1 MTVRVRFAPSPTG
14 RLHVGNIYIA
24 LNNWLFA
31 KKHNGQFL
39 LRLDDTDLE
48 RSTGDFAMGI
58 ETDLNWLGLTWDL
71 FDRQTERLARYD
83 AAAERLKASGRLYPC
98 YESAEELQLKRK
110 VQLQQGRPPVYDRAA
125 LKLTA
130 EDRAKLEAA
139 GQKPYWRFKLES
151 RVVTWSDLVRGE
163 QHIDETSQS
172 DPVLIRANGTYLYTF
187 TSVVDDI
194 DFAITHIIRGND
206 HVTNTATQI
215 QIFEALGV
223 TGGGVTGGGVS
234 GGHAKVP
241 AFAHLPLLVDAAGE
255 GLSKRLGSL
264 SICDLRD
271 SGLEPMSINAYLAR
285 IGTGDP
291 VQPAGRL
298 EDLLDSHDLAKFG
311 KTSPRFDPAELRHL
325 NARLLHA
332 LPFEAA
338 QPHLRFLGLGEIDA
352 AVWEAARGN
361 VEKVEDVKL
370 WHQVCRGEVTPVIAD
385 AGFAAEAAKLLPP
398 EPWDGNTWGSWV
410 DQVKKATGRK
420 GKDLFMPLRQALT
433 AADHGPE
440 LKVLLPLIGRERAL
454 KRLRGETA

>member
-31 KKHNGQFL
+31 KQHNGQFL
-39 LRLDDTDLE
+39 LRLDDTDIE
-48 RSTGDFAMGI
+48 RSTAAFAQGI
-58 ETDLNWLGLTWDL
+58 EADLTWLGLTWDL
-71 FDRQTERLARYD
+71 FQRQTERLARYD
-83 AAAERLKASGRLYPC
+83 AAAARLKTSGRLYPC

-110 VQLQQGRPPVYDRAA
+110 VQLQQGRPPIYDRAA

-139 GQKPYWRFKLES
+139 GNQPYWRFKLEG
-151 RVVTWSDLVRGE
+151 RQVTWNDLVRGE

-194 DFAITHIIRGND
+194 DHEITHIIRGND

-215 QIFEALGV
+215 QIFEALG
-223 TGGGVTGGGVS
+223 S
-234 GGHAKVP
+234 KAP
-241 AFAHLPLLVDAAGE
+241 DFAHLPLLVDAAGE

-264 SICDLRD
+264 SIGDLRAE
-271 SGLEPMSINAYLAR
+271 GLEPMSINAYLAR

-291 VQPAGRL
+291 VLPAACL
-298 EDLLDSHDLAKFG
+298 EDLLEGHDLAKFG

-338 QPHLRFLGLGEIDA
+338 QPHLKALGLGEIDA

-370 WHQVCRGEVTPVIAD
+370 WHQVCRGQVTPVIAD
-385 AGFAAEAAKLLPP
+385 TGFAAEAAKLLPA
-398 EPWDGNTWGSWV
+398 EPWDGTTWGGWV
-410 DQVKKATGRK
+410 DAVKKATGRK

-440 LKVLLPLIGRERAL
+440 LKVLLPLIGRDRAL

>member
-31 KKHNGQFL
+31 KKRDGQFQ

-48 RSTGDFAMGI
+48 RSTADFALAI
-58 ETDLNWLGLTWDL
+58 ESDLSWLGLTWDL
-71 FDRQTERLARYD
+71 FDRQTERLHRYD

-110 VQLQQGRPPVYDRAA
+110 VQLQQGRPPIYDRAA

-130 EDRAKLEAA
+130 EERVRLEAA
-139 GQKPYWRFKLES
+139 GNQPHWRFKLEG
-151 RVVTWSDLVRGE
+151 REVTWNDIVRGP

-194 DFAITHIIRGND
+194 DFGITHIIRGND

-215 QIFEALGV
+215 QIFEALD
-223 TGGGVTGGGVS
+223 
-234 GGHAKVP
+234 AMAP
-241 AFAHLPLLVDAAGE
+241 EFAHLPLLVDAAGE

-264 SICDLRD
+264 SIRDLRD

-291 VQPAGRL
+291 VQPAARL
-298 EDLLDSHDLAKFG
+298 EDLLDGHDLAKFG

-338 QPHLRFLGLGEIDA
+338 QPHLKLLGLGEIDA

-370 WHQVCRGEVTPVIAD
+370 WHQVCRGQVTPVIAD
-385 AGFAAEAAKLLPP
+385 TAFTAEAAKLLPP
-398 EPWDGNTWGSWV
+398 EPWDGSTWGSWV

-454 KRLRGETA
+454 KRLHGETA